1 MKVIEGFRIFLHL
14 LVGLGACGGGFGAL
28 MDPFAPMGL
37 SSEALKT
44 GPFETF
50 LVPGLFLFIVLGL
63 GNLLVLFLTRLLPE
77 FKGYGTAAIGA
88 VLALWIIIQCIFLQ
102 GVVSLHVIFFII
114 GAVQAVIGILYIN
127 RLEQWPVYGLACAV
141 RMKK

>member
-1 MKVIEGFRIFLHL
+1 MKVIEGLRVFLHL

-28 MDPFAPMGL
+28 MDPFTPMGMPPGT
-37 SSEALKT
+37 LKL

-77 FKGYGTAAIGA
+77 FKGYGTAAIGG
-88 VLALWIIIQCIFLQ
+88 VLALWIVIQCIILQ
-102 GVVSLHVIFFII
+102 GLFHCMSSFLFLELF
-114 GAVQAVIGILYIN
+114 
-127 RLEQWPVYGLACAV
+127 RL
-141 RMKK
+141 